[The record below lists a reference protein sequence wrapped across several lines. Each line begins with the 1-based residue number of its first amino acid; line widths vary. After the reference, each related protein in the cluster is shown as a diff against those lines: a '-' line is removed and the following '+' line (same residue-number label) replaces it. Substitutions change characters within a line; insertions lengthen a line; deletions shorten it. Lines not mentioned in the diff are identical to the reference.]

1 MLRLHMTNTNPTSVI
16 IQQAIAMENYFTT
29 TDNKSLKM
37 KKTHS
42 LNLRILISFNTEF
55 FNTNLSLRVEK
66 STVHLLYPPPHVTY
80 FFLIIF
86 TSC

>member
-29 TDNKSLKM
+29 TDNNSFKM

-66 STVHLLYPPPHVTY
+66 SPVHLLYPPPTSHT
-80 FFLIIF
+80 FFL
-86 TSC
+86 